1 MNIQPE
7 IKSRCQELLE
17 EQKLG
22 RKEIREFISKATVAM
37 GDPTRC
43 LEPWDWTFNETWYRE
58 GRWSKTFDLPYPLL
72 VEQHYPMLV
81 EQHRQFHAQQ
91 TVIIQLG
98 FTDHYTD
105 LWIMPYPRYESVYHV
120 YVSGAAH
127 PSKSKLI
134 IPLILQKT
142 AIELPK
148 VIASVE
154 TKSSYDKAKQKQI
167 EVISSSELIAKI
179 GQVFKEICKMYG
191 AKPT

>member
-7 IKSRCQELLE
+7 IKSRCRRLLKEQEM
-17 EQKLG
+17 G
-22 RKEIREFISKATVAM
+22 RREIRKFISKVT
-37 GDPTRC
+37 DPIKC
-43 LEPWDWTFNETWYRE
+43 LKVYDWTFDGANRDV
-58 GRWSKTFDLPYPLL
+58 GRWSKTFTLPYPLL

-105 LWIMPYPRYESVYHV
+105 LWIMPYPRSESVYHV

>member
-58 GRWSKTFDLPYPLL
+58 GRWSKTFDLPCPLL
-72 VEQHYPMLV
+72 AQFKGFYP
-81 EQHRQFHAQQ
+81 QQ
-91 TVIIQLG
+91 KVIIVLWFFDCFIG
-98 FTDHYTD
+98 
-105 LWIMPYPRYESVYHV
+105 LWIKPYPE
-120 YVSGAAH
+120 
-127 PSKSKLI
+127 SKSTYYLYSCRSTCEPKSNWKTSLMF
-134 IPLILQKT
+134 QKI

-148 VIASVE
+148 VIASVKKE
-154 TKSSYDKAKQKQI
+154 PVYDEAKQKQI
-167 EVISSSELIAKI
+167 EVIPVLELGEKI
-179 GQVFKEICKMYG
+179 NQAFKGICKTLG
-191 AKPT
+191 AKPL